1 MTQQTHHFT
10 TVDELSEGSIHAL
23 LQDAAAFKEGERW
36 IAPERPY
43 VANLFY
49 EPSTRTKMSFEVA
62 QKRLGFHV
70 LDIDAD
76 TSSVQKGES
85 LYDTVRTLQ
94 AIGASAVVARHFEKQ
109 FYEQLGGITIPVIN
123 AGDGEGEHPSQ
134 CLLDLMTIK
143 EEFQTFAGLNVA
155 MIGDIRHSRV
165 ARSNIEALKR
175 LGANVQLAGPED
187 WMDPSMRC
195 PHVSVDTAVKQADVV
210 MLLRVQHERHA
221 ARTASQNAERY
232 HEQFGLT
239 EKREKKMK
247 PGAIIMH
254 PGPFNRGVE
263 IASSLVE
270 APRSRIFKQV
280 ENGVYVRMAILKHV
294 CEQSKAHQCALKGV
308 L

>member
-1 MTQQTHHFT
+1 MNQQTHHFS
-10 TVDELSEGSIHAL
+10 TVDELSVGSIHAL
-23 LQDAAAFKEGERW
+23 LQDAAAFKEGNSW
-36 IAPERPY
+36 TIPERPY

-62 QKRLGFHV
+62 QKRLGCHV

-94 AIGASAVVARHFEKQ
+94 AIGASAVVVRHVEKQ
-109 FYEQLGGITIPVIN
+109 FYEQLGGLSIPVIN

-134 CLLDLMTIK
+134 CMLDLMTIK
-143 EEFQTFAGLNVA
+143 EEFHTFAGVNVA

-165 ARSNIEALKR
+165 ARSNISALKR
-175 LGANVQLAGPED
+175 LGANVQMAGPDD
-187 WMDPSMRC
+187 WMEPSLGC
-195 PHVSVDTAVKQADVV
+195 AHVSVDTAIKQADVV

-221 ARTASQNAERY
+221 EQTASQNAVHY

-239 EKREKKMK
+239 EKREKMMK

-263 IASSLVE
+263 IATSLVE
-270 APRSRIFKQV
+270 SPRSRIFKQV

-294 CEQSKAHQCALKGV
+294 FERSKSHDFAFKGAL
-308 L
+308 

>member
-1 MTQQTHHFT
+1 MSNFT
-10 TVDELSEGSIHAL
+10 TVEALSVGSIHAL
-23 LQDAAAFKEGERW
+23 LRDAVAFKGGETW
-36 IAPERPY
+36 TIPERPY

-49 EPSTRTKMSFEVA
+49 EPSTRTKLSFEVA
-62 QKRLGFHV
+62 QKRLGCHV
-70 LDIDAD
+70 LDIDAK

-94 AIGASAVVARHFEKQ
+94 AIGASAVVVRHWEKK
-109 FYEQLGGITIPVIN
+109 FYEQLGGLSIPVIN
-123 AGDGEGEHPSQ
+123 AGDGNGEHPSQ
-134 CLLDLMTIK
+134 CLLDLLTIK
-143 EEFQTFAGLNVA
+143 EAFSTFSGVNVA

-165 ARSNIEALKR
+165 ARSNIGTLKR
-175 LGANVQLAGPED
+175 LGANVQLAGPDD
-187 WMDPSMRC
+187 WMDPSLSGC
-195 PHVSVDTAVKQADVV
+195 PQVSVDTAMKEADVV
-210 MLLRVQHERHA
+210 MLLRVQEERHEEETE
-221 ARTASQNAERY
+221 RQSAESY

-247 PGAIIMH
+247 SGAIIMH

-280 ENGVYVRMAILKHV
+280 ENGVYIRMAILKRAF
-294 CEQSKAHQCALKGV
+294 ERSKSNGFALRGA